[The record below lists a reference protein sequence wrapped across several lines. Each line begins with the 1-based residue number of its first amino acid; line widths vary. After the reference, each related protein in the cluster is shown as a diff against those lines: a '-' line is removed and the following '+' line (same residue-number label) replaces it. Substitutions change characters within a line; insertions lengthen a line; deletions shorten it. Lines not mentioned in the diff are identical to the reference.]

1 MNPRTF
7 LAILVSL
14 LLLLSATPTT
24 FASGPAARSA
34 GQSEV
39 TTQHLLRLRAGDFDP
54 LDGIPLPKELLT
66 NGRVEYY
73 IVQFDGPIDAKWVKS
88 IEDLG
93 CEIIW
98 YLPDD
103 AYLVYAPGTSQS
115 EISMQPHVRYVGPY
129 HTGYKL
135 SPDLFKGP
143 EAKVI
148 YITPLRDPLTVAS
161 AVLELGGSV
170 QAVDINLVRAQLPR
184 GMLAMLATVPEV
196 GFIEPGGGGSFLMDN
211 DARILRA
218 RQNIDGNFTNDGLSL
233 WSWNGSAF
241 QGVTGKGIRVMV
253 TDTGIDGTHPDFA
266 GRKVYFSTMNAPY
279 SNWTDYFGHGTH
291 CSGIILGNGSYRP
304 PPAPQGQNGTYAG
317 IAPEALLMG
326 EIIDWDSNDDLMYGI
341 TVNDVIR
348 DTEAHGAQVSS
359 NSWSCCGTV
368 QVYGV
373 TAQIYDDAVRDSNAT
388 KEGNQSI
395 VYVFAA
401 GNSGAGNII
410 TPGVAKN
417 VITVGATGDNRGL
430 DQNTLAGFSSR
441 GPVAD
446 GRRKPDV
453 VAPGVNVVSALAN
466 NPNFS
471 FVGMSGT
478 SMATPG
484 VAGASTLVIDYYNR
498 TYGLTPS
505 PAMVKSILVNGAD
518 QMINAAYKYA
528 DSNQGWGRV
537 NLSRSLLETNGR
549 KVWGEDQKHS
559 LSTGQDMDYY
569 FNVTEPRELRVH
581 MAYTDP
587 GAAPPVSK
595 ALVNDLDLM
604 AFSPNGTRYN
614 ASYFV
619 NDYSAPGGTPDTL
632 NNVEGLRFKAP
643 AVGQWHV
650 RVHATDIPKGP
661 QDYALTVNG
670 WIDISLHDIDLRAV
684 NITFSDSSPVEGQT
698 VQWTARFVNDGLVPS
713 AGSMYYFRLDGNSI
727 QTATTATLAR
737 HEVAVLTGN
746 WTATK
751 GAHTF
756 TLEVD
761 PLDLIK
767 ETNELN
773 NIVSTGLYVDYYGL
787 DVSAK
792 AINDSVPPGT
802 AAEWQLSI
810 KNTGT
815 VPDEY
820 DISHPSAPNGWSI
833 TAPPSVQL
841 GPGAGQAVT
850 VKIGTPSNGFVGSR
864 LVVPFTI
871 ISKALPSLEEKVTV
885 HAVIA
890 QTYALTVTVGPDP
903 QFVEPDGQVL
913 YNITITNQGNGPDTF
928 GISWIVRSNW
938 TDDWQVG
945 SPRGHVQL
953 GPGGS
958 AILPL
963 QVYAAR
969 DAMATHDC
977 DIDVTAISLGHP
989 VTKAAGTVHA
999 VVAARHELMSSLDP
1013 TVTVLAPGK
1022 HSDHA
1027 LFVRNLGNVVEN
1039 VHYTVKAPNGW
1050 AAEKTG
1056 GIQLAPSGI
1065 MQFLVRVDVPK
1076 GTLAGD
1082 YEYKIETYWVNGPSH
1097 EPIGEHTIMVR
1108 VTPEYL
1114 LSLYVEPQLLNGTT
1128 GDSFVLRTKVVNK
1141 GNAID
1146 DVHLEITGINDNWAV
1161 TEGPFTFL
1169 ARPGGVEMTSEFT
1182 IQTMNGTAGNYTLV
1196 VTAASN
1202 ASTAPSAKVLMTL
1215 HAPPPPPP
1223 PVIPPPP
1230 KPHPKPNNTGM
1241 LIMYGLII
1249 AVVIIIAVVV
1259 IVLLMRRRGKRPA
1272 EVQAPPPAA
1281 AAPTQYPEAPA
1292 PAPAPPPKGPEPV
1305 EAPKEIVPPPADVK
1319 VETPPSKT

>member
-7 LAILVSL
+7 LTILVSL

-24 FASGPAARSA
+24 IASGPVAWPVVHAVVE
-34 GQSEV
+34 QP
-39 TTQHLLRLRAGDFDP
+39 HLLRLRAGDFDP
-54 LDGIPLPKELLT
+54 VQGIPLPKELLT

-73 IVQFDGPIDAKWVKS
+73 IVQFDGPIDAQWVLA
-88 IEDLG
+88 IEDID
-93 CEIIW
+93 CQVVW

-103 AYLVYAPGTSQS
+103 AYVVWAPGTSQS
-115 EISMQPHVRYVGPY
+115 ELSALPHVRYVGPY

-148 YITPLRDPLTVAS
+148 YITPLRDPVTVAM
-161 AVLELGGSV
+161 AIVLLGGTV
-170 QAVDINLVRAQLPR
+170 TAINENLVRGYL
-184 GMLAMLATVPEV
+184 PEV

-241 QGVTGKGIRVMV
+241 QGVTGKGVRVMV

-266 GRKVYFSTMNAPY
+266 GRKVYFSSMNAPY

-326 EIIDWDSNDDLMYGI
+326 EIIDWDLNDDLMYGI

-373 TAQIYDDAVRDSNAT
+373 TAQIYDNAVRDSNLT
-388 KEGNQSI
+388 TDGNQSI

-417 VITVGATGDNRGL
+417 VITVGATGDRRGL
-430 DQNTLAGFSSR
+430 DENSLAGFSSR
-441 GPVAD
+441 GPTAD

-484 VAGASTLVIDYYNR
+484 VAGASTLVIDYYNQ
-498 TYGLTPS
+498 TYGLSPS

-518 QMINAAYKYA
+518 QMNNPAYKYA

-559 LSTGQDMDYY
+559 ISTGQDVDYY
-569 FNVTEPRELRVH
+569 FNVTESKELRVH

-587 GAAPPVSK
+587 GAAPPVSR
-595 ALVNDLDLM
+595 ALVNDLDLI
-604 AFSPNGTRYN
+604 AFAPNGTQYN
-614 ASYFV
+614 ASHFV
-619 NDYSAPGGTPDTL
+619 NDYSAPGGTPDNL
-632 NNVEGLRFKAP
+632 NNVEGLRFKSP
-643 AVGQWHV
+643 SVGQWHV
-650 RVHATDIPKGP
+650 RVHATDIPMGP
-661 QDYALTVNG
+661 QDYAITVNG
-670 WIDISLHDIDLRAV
+670 WTDISLHDIDLRAL
-684 NITFSDSSPVEGQT
+684 NITFSTSSPVEGQT

-713 AGSMYYFRLDGNSI
+713 VGSMYYFRLDGNSI
-727 QTATTATLAR
+727 QTATTPTIAR

-746 WTATK
+746 WTAK
-751 GAHTF
+751 RGAHTF
-756 TLEVD
+756 SLEVD
-761 PLDLIK
+761 PLDMIK

-773 NIVSTGLYVDYYGL
+773 NIVSTGLFVDYYGL

-802 AAEWQLSI
+802 AAEWQI
-810 KNTGT
+810 NIRNTGT
-815 VPDEY
+815 LPDEY
-820 DISHPSAPNGWSI
+820 DIAHPSAPNGWSV
-833 TAPPSVQL
+833 TALSAVQL
-841 GPGAGQAVT
+841 EPGAGQVVT
-850 VKIGTPSNGFVGSR
+850 VKIGTPSNGLAGGR

-871 ISKALPSLEEKVTV
+871 TSKALPSLEQKVIV
-885 HAVIA
+885 HAILA
-890 QTYALTVTVGPDP
+890 QAYALAVTVGPDS
-903 QFVEPDGQVL
+903 QFVEPDGQVV

-928 GISWIVRSNW
+928 GIVWTLRTNW

-945 SPRGHVQL
+945 TSKGHVQL
-953 GPGGS
+953 DPGGS
-958 AILPL
+958 VVVPL
-963 QVYAAR
+963 YVYAVR
-969 DAMATHDC
+969 DALAFETC
-977 DIDVTAISLGHP
+977 DIDVTVTSLGHP
-989 VTKAAGTVHA
+989 GTKASGTVH
-999 VVAARHELMSSLDP
+999 VLVAPRYELMSSLDP
-1013 TVTVLAPGK
+1013 TVTVLAPGE
-1022 HSDHA
+1022 HSEHI
-1027 LFVRNLGNVVEN
+1027 LRISNLGNSYAGVG
-1039 VHYTVKAPNGW
+1039 YSVKVPDHWTTIHGGGGDL
-1050 AAEKTG
+1050 AA
-1056 GIQLAPSGI
+1056 SGI
-1065 MQFLVRVDVPK
+1065 WDFKIRVDVPED
-1076 GTLAGD
+1076 TLAGD
-1082 YEYKIETYWVNGPSH
+1082 YECQIETYWRNVSRN
-1097 EPIGEHTIMVR
+1097 EPIGKHTITVR

-1114 LSLYVEPQLLNGTT
+1114 LSLFVEPKLLNGTT
-1128 GDSFVLRTKVVNK
+1128 GDSFVLRTKVVNE

-1146 DVHLEITGINDNWAV
+1146 DVHIEISGMNDNWALIG
-1161 TEGPFTFL
+1161 GPFTFL
-1169 ARPGGVEMTSEFT
+1169 ARPGGVETDSEFT
-1182 IQTMNGTAGNYTLV
+1182 IQTMNGTAGNYTIV
-1196 VTAASN
+1196 VTATSYAPW
-1202 ASTAPSAKVLMTL
+1202 APSVKVPMTL
-1215 HAPPPPPP
+1215 HSPPPPPP

-1230 KPHPKPNNTGM
+1230 KPEPKPNNNGL
-1241 LIMYGLII
+1241 LIMYGLVLL
-1249 AVVIIIAVVV
+1249 VVIIIAVVV
-1259 IVLLMRRRGKRPA
+1259 IVLLMRRRGRRPVD
-1272 EVQAPPPAA
+1272 VQAPLAA
-1281 AAPTQYPEAPA
+1281 AAGPTQYPETPA
-1292 PAPAPPPKGPEPV
+1292 PTPGPPPKGPVPE
-1305 EAPKEIVPPPADVK
+1305 EGPKDILPPPATEK
-1319 VETPPSKT
+1319 VETLPPKA